1 MTDRSQ
7 AALTWLLV
15 LPLLAMPVLPLIGLR
30 PNRIAPAQGQTMAEI
45 FGTGP
50 AAGLSAIMLLAVIA
64 LLRGRRPGL
73 RVLLLAGLLA
83 GLVVMLGRGAT
94 FALEQAGPAA
104 RVAPVSGF
112 WLPCLG
118 LGLLLVDALA
128 RLRPGLWARAAL
140 LALGVA
146 GMAVMLGSGLLSD
159 LSVAAEYRA
168 RSDAFHRAT
177 RDHLLLAFG
186 SFAAALVLGLPVGL
200 AIQRHHRLRGP
211 VLNLLAL
218 IQTIPSI
225 ALFGMMILPLAW
237 IAANI
242 PGAAHIGVSG
252 IGMAPALVAL
262 FLYSL
267 LPIVANTVTGIDEV
281 PPSVTEAASGMGMTA
296 GQRLRMVQLP
306 LALPVILAA
315 ARIVLVQ
322 NIGLAAVGALI
333 GAGGYG
339 SFIFQGIGQTASD
352 LILLGVFPTV
362 ALAFVT
368 SSLLDLTI
376 AGLKVGPQ

>member
-1 MTDRSQ
+1 MTDRPP
-7 AALTWLLV
+7 AALTWVLA
-15 LPLLAMPVLPLIGLR
+15 LPLLAGPVMPLIGLR

-45 FGTGP
+45 FGTGT
-50 AAGLSAIMLLAVIA
+50 AALLIVMTLLAVIA
-64 LLRGRRPGL
+64 LLRLHRPAL
-73 RVLLLAGLLA
+73 RTLLLAALLVL
-83 GLVVMLGRGAT
+83 LVILLGRGAT
-94 FALEQAGPAA
+94 LALEQAAPAA
-104 RVAPVSGF
+104 RAAPGAGF
-112 WLPCLG
+112 WLPVLG
-118 LGLLLVDALA
+118 LGLLLVDAFA
-128 RLRPGLWARAAL
+128 RLRPGPWARAGL
-140 LALGVA
+140 LALGLA
-146 GMAVMLGSGLLSD
+146 GAAALLGSGLLSD

-168 RSDAFHRAT
+168 RTDAFHRAT

-186 SFAAALVLGLPVGL
+186 SFLAALVVGLPAGL
-200 AIQRHHRLRGP
+200 VIQRHAGLRGP

-225 ALFGMMILPLAW
+225 ALFGMMIVPLAW

-242 PGAAHIGVSG
+242 PGAAHIGISG

-281 PPSVTEAASGMGMTA
+281 PPAVTEAASGMGMTA

-306 LALPVILAA
+306 LSLPVILAA

-333 GAGGYG
+333 GSGGYG

-368 SSLLDLTI
+368 SSLLDLMI
-376 AGLKVGPQ
+376 VCLKVRPE